1 MKLLARLAPLFLAVS
16 TALAQTTDDSPA
28 ATVSAT
34 MSGGDAA
41 AAGGMM
47 ALGIGC
53 WLLSC
58 GGGLALWLAIGIW
71 VMKDAKRRNSPNATL
86 VTVLAWIPA
95 TSVIG
100 LIVHLVTRPKTIGS
114 STPPN
119 P

>member
-1 MKLLARLAPLFLAVS
+1 MLAAKLVLTPAMKRIAALAPLLLSIGTV
-16 TALAQTTDDSPA
+16 LAQTADDSPA

-58 GGGLALWLAIGIW
+58 GGGLAL
-71 VMKDAKRRNSPNATL
+71 
-86 VTVLAWIPA
+86 
-95 TSVIG
+95 
-100 LIVHLVTRPKTIGS
+100 
-114 STPPN
+114 
-119 P
+119 